1 VNPEALGAGI
11 GGIDRLDGLSSV
23 KAIGVS
29 VIYVTSP
36 SHVVAECIRARQ
48 TRLEQFASF

>member
-11 GGIDRLDGLSSV
+11 GGIDRFDWLSGV
-23 KAIGVS
+23 KAIDVN

-36 SHVVAECIRARQ
+36 SRVAECIRARQ

>member
-11 GGIDRLDGLSSV
+11 GGIDRFDGCGV

-29 VIYVTSP
+29 VIYVTSRLC
-36 SHVVAECIRARQ
+36 VAECIRARE
-48 TRLEQFASF
+48 TRWAQFASL